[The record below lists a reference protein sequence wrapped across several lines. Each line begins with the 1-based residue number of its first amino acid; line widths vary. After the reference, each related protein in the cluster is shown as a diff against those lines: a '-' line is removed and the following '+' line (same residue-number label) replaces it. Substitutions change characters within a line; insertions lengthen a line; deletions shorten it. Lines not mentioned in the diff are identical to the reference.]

1 VLFVGTPP
9 PRKPLGIGGVPQCAN
24 HPALK
29 GQPLLDETLIVGKG
43 GELKN
48 AVVSIKNP
56 PPGRHPFPAQPAVLD
71 QIACHYSP
79 HILAMMTGQPL
90 IIKNS
95 DPFLHNVHALPQLN
109 PMFNFGQNNV
119 DPGRAVPP
127 MNQAEE
133 FRVKCDVHPWM
144 NCRFV
149 VFNHPFFAVTG
160 DDGTYTISGL
170 PPGTYTVTVWHEVPA
185 LQTEQ
190 QITVPAGKPAEAN
203 FNVKMEP

>member
-1 VLFVGTPP
+1 MAA
-9 PRKPLGIGGVPQCAN
+9 VPQCAN
-24 HPALK
+24 HPALAGK
-29 GQPLLDETLIVGKG
+29 PLFEDLLIVGKG

-56 PPGRHPFPAQPAVLD
+56 PPGRQPIPAREAVLD

-79 HILAMMTGQPL
+79 RVLAMMVGQPL
-90 IIKNS
+90 KIKNS

-109 PMFNFGQNNV
+109 QGFNFGQNNV
-119 DPGRAVPP
+119 DQGRSVTP
-127 MNQAEE
+127 MTQPED
-133 FRVKCDVHPWM
+133 FRVKCDVHSWM
-144 NCRFV
+144 NCAFV
-149 VFNHPFFAVTG
+149 VFSHPFFAVTG

-170 PPGTYTVTVWHEVPA
+170 PPGTYTVSVWHEIES
-185 LQTEQ
+185 LRTEQ